1 MDDTAEPLGQ
11 HFGRRHVAVDA
22 REAPLLDCP
31 SVVSVQ
37 SVVRDSGESHSLP
50 QTITLHFNC
59 GKSLI
64 SRSSVKKQVFSY
76 ASLSDL
82 PRRPVG
88 GGEQPVGIG
97 VATSYGESGFIGQLI
112 VRPDFRGQGIG
123 AKLLEHAINYLRVQG
138 AKTIYLDGIP
148 NAVSLY
154 ERYGF
159 RKVCRSLRYSGV
171 INAMQDRGIRPL
183 LVKDLPSVYLLDR
196 QAFGA
201 DRSDFLAHR
210 LRYYPNLCKVIVDG
224 DHVSGFI
231 LGQQGDR
238 WFAAGPWVVSNR
250 TSRPES
256 LLESLA
262 CEAGETP
269 LNLGIL
275 ESNRRGVELVAS
287 LGFEARPD
295 PPWRMALGPSKDLGD
310 SPTCLRSIGAGVAR
324 RAAGRRGAGGGGGCG
339 CAGG

>member
-1 MDDTAEPLGQ
+1 MNNLAIYQMVPE
-11 HFGRRHVAVDA
+11 
-22 REAPLLDCP
+22 
-31 SVVSVQ
+31 
-37 SVVRDSGESHSLP
+37 
-50 QTITLHFNC
+50 
-59 GKSLI
+59 
-64 SRSSVKKQVFSY
+64 
-76 ASLSDL
+76 DL
-82 PRRPVG
+82 PLAASYTSAEGWLSEDLITFKGFYQHDPAGCLLARLEG
-88 GGEQPVGIG
+88 QPVGIG

-138 AKTIYLDGIP
+138 AKTIYLDGVP

-183 LVKDLPSVYLLDR
+183 LAKDLPSVYLLDR

-231 LGQQGDR
+231 LGRQGDR

-275 ESNRRGVELVAS
+275 ESNRRRVELVAS

-295 PPWRMALGPSKDLGD
+295 PPWRMALGPSKDLGA
-310 SPTCLRSIGAGVAR
+310 SPTCLAIGS
-324 RAAGRRGAGGGGGCG
+324 AAKG
-339 CAGG
+339 